1 MRLLFITSHPV
12 QYNAP
17 LFSYLVKHSHYSI
30 KVFYT
35 LGANTNSIVDN
46 GFGVKENWN
55 IDLLCGYDYEFIEN
69 TSFHPS
75 SITYLGIKNP
85 SLIKNIKEYRPDGII
100 VYGWKHQSHFSV
112 LNYFH
117 GKVPVIFRGD
127 STTLDDCS
135 GFSLSSYFRF
145 IFLQW
150 VYRKVDYVLSP
161 GSASDQYFLK
171 SGLKQ
176 NQIIRTEHAIN
187 NERFMS
193 MSETEENELLELKS
207 SLSIKENQVVFLFA
221 GKFIDKKNPLLL
233 IEAFEQLKKIK
244 DNVLLLLVGNGILEK
259 QIKERINRLPFQIA
273 SAIILLPFQDQHQ
286 IKLLYRISN
295 VYVLPSKGPQE
306 TWGLSVNEALACAT
320 PVIVSDKCGSSKDL
334 VKHEANGL
342 VFKSDNCQDLIQK
355 MEMMCNDD
363 FRKRLAAK
371 ATDSLEKY
379 TYESYKN
386 ALDQLFLKGEN

>member
-1 MRLLFITSHPV
+1 
-12 QYNAP
+12 
-17 LFSYLVKHSHYSI
+17 VKHSHYSI

>member
-1 MRLLFITSHPV
+1 LRLLFITSHPV